1 MRPEP
6 WKTGASATM
15 REKAEIVDTMGDG
28 LIVTDL
34 NGNIIFVN
42 RAMDDYLV
50 ENGVDTKEFIG
61 KSALDLPTVRP
72 EDTKKF
78 AKLMKE
84 VVEKGRAGPLE
95 FQDVAGCWGS
105 ITVSLLK
112 DTNGDPS
119 ALFAVRRDITER
131 KWVEE
136 KIRQQNE
143 LLEKVLESLI
153 YPHYVR
159 KAS

>member
-1 MRPEP
+1 L
-6 WKTGASATM
+6 
-15 REKAEIVDTMGDG
+15 EKAKIVDVMADG

-42 RAMDDYLV
+42 RAMEAYLV
-50 ENGVDTKEFIG
+50 ENSADVREFIG
-61 KSALDLPTVRP
+61 RSALDLPTVRP
-72 EDTKKF
+72 EDTEKF
-78 AKLMKE
+78 AELMKE
-84 VVEKGRAGPLE
+84 VVEKGRAGPIE
-95 FQDVAGCWGS
+95 FRDVAGYWSS
-105 ITVSLLK
+105 ITISLLK
-112 DTNGDPS
+112 DESGNPS

-131 KWVEE
+131 KRVEE

-143 LLEKVLESLI
+143 YFEKVLESLI